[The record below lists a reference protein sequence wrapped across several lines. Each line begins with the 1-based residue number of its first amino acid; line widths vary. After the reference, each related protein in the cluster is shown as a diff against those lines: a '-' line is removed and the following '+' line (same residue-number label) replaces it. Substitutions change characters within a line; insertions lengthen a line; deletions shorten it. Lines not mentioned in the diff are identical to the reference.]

1 MNQDYGHQV
10 AKACAAHE
18 DMMAVRAAMFHQD
31 VDFQIGLEK
40 MKVATSPADWVND
53 WTADPAMELAI
64 LYKQIA
70 LFWNEPETIGRI
82 VKQILE
88 NRLREASEHIVSNQA

>member
-1 MNQDYGHQV
+1 MSQDYGHQCQ
-10 AKACAAHE
+10 KACAAYE
-18 DMMAVRAAMFHQD
+18 DEIAARTEIFRQD
-31 VDFQIGLEK
+31 VEFQIGLEK

-70 LFWNEPETIGRI
+70 LFWNEPETIGQI